1 LDARFTL
8 LAHDARTDGQIP
20 ESWVSP
26 TTASAPMKGRGSGPM
41 RLPKLTRIGRD
52 EAGIAIVEVL
62 VSALVLV
69 IFSVGVV
76 TVLTGSTKATA
87 QERHR
92 TQANMLAEQ
101 EIERVRSFRIADLVS
116 LNSTRYVLD
125 DGTQLATG
133 CPTSGS
139 QASKTC
145 YTITARSLFQ
155 NEPAATSGCSAGS
168 GSRDYML
175 VTVSVG
181 WSNMAPLHPV
191 TAATIV
197 SPPSGSLVP
206 NSGSILVNVVDSRN
220 VGMPSVL
227 LTGSGPSSFT
237 GSTGPTGCV
246 LWRNV
251 PVGNYTMS
259 VGGAASGMVDQDGNS
274 PRNQTV
280 SVVDQ
285 GTNTVNLQY
294 DRPGSIQNVNFR
306 TRDYSNNLV
315 ASSAD
320 SVIVSNTGMQ
330 VAKQFTPPGGTRAA
344 SISTTATL
352 FPFTSPYAV
361 YAGSCASDLPPAG
374 PMLGN
379 STVPVG
385 GAGSL
390 ASPGYIQ
397 LPSLQV
403 TVWSGSSALFPGSR
417 LSAAKVTAKDTGC
430 NVTRTLT
437 TSTNSSGQVPVAGDI
452 GLPYGTYSV
461 CAQNS
466 AGTDRRIVTVN
477 LNSVGT
483 SGTPVDIYLSGQPSG
498 TCP

>member
-1 LDARFTL
+1 
-8 LAHDARTDGQIP
+8 
-20 ESWVSP
+20 
-26 TTASAPMKGRGSGPM
+26 M
-41 RLPKLTRIGRD
+41 RLLKSKLTRIGRE
-52 EAGIAIVEVL
+52 EAGLAIVEVL

-87 QERHR
+87 QERAR

-101 EIERVRSFRIADLVS
+101 ELERVRSFRIADLVS

-125 DGTQLATG
+125 DGTQFATG
-133 CPTSGS
+133 CPTSGA
-139 QASKTC
+139 QASRTC
-145 YTITARSLFQ
+145 YTITSRSVFQ

-175 VTVSVG
+175 VSVSVSWTG
-181 WSNMAPLHPV
+181 MAPLHPV

-220 VGMPSVL
+220 VGTSGVV
-227 LTGSGPSSFT
+227 LTGSGPGSFT

-259 VGGAASGMVDQDGNS
+259 VGGTASGMVDQNGNA
-274 PRNQTV
+274 PANQTV

-294 DRPGSIQNVNFR
+294 DRPGSIQNISFR

-330 VAKQFTPPGGTRAA
+330 VAKQFTPPGGVRAA
-344 SISTTATL
+344 NISTTSTL

-361 YAGSCASDLPPAG
+361 YAGTCASDLPPAG

-379 STVPVG
+379 ATVPIA

-390 ASPGYIQ
+390 SSPGYIQ
-397 LPSLQV
+397 LPSMQV
-403 TVWSGSSALFPGSR
+403 TVWSGTNSLAPGTR
-417 LSAAKVTAKDTGC
+417 LSGAKVTAKDTGC

-437 TSTNSSGQVPVAGDI
+437 TSTNSSGQVPVGGDI
-452 GLPYGTYSV
+452 GLPYGTYSL

-466 AGTDRRIVTVN
+466 TATDRRVLTVA
-477 LNSVGT
+477 LTSVGT
-483 SGTPVDIYLSGQPSG
+483 TGTPTDLYLGGQPSG